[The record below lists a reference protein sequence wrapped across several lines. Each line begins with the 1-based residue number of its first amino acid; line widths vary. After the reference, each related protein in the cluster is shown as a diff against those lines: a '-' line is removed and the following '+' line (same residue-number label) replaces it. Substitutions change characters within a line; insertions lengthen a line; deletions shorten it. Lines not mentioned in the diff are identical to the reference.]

1 MRGILC
7 TVAGVAR
14 TGPSAD
20 SLEAQALALAGEGCS
35 IEVIARTLGTSRY
48 RAEQAVGP
56 SPAGRADVPYRH
68 RRLYDEADISA
79 RYEAGE
85 SAERIAHDVGVS
97 VTAVFD
103 VLHREGVELR
113 GKAGPHV
120 RSYADV
126 LTLAYLR
133 DQYVEARRGSWEI
146 ASEIGCSEATVRNWL
161 RRHGL
166 PVRPMKDRRRAYAF
180 PDELLDAVA
189 AGNVGLEAAAAEVGC
204 SRTEFGR
211 ALARSGRALPYRR
224 RPNLTR
230 ELLTRLYVD
239 ERLTCP
245 AISRSTG
252 WATGTVRARLR
263 EYGIPRRVGAPKHP
277 AVSSVRR

>member
-1 MRGILC
+1 MAGVVC
-7 TVAGVAR
+7 NVAGVAG
-14 TGPSAD
+14 TEACSD
-20 SLEAQALALAGEGCS
+20 SFEAQASSLASRGCS

-48 RAEQAVGP
+48 RVERAVGS

-68 RRLYDEADISA
+68 RRLYDEAGIPA

-85 SAERIAHDVGVS
+85 SAEVIAHDVGVS

-103 VLHREGVELR
+103 VLHRKGVELR

-133 DQYVEARRGSWEI
+133 DQYVEKRRGSWDI
-146 ASEIGCSEATVRNWL
+146 ASEVGCSESTVRNWL

-166 PVRPMKDRRRAYAF
+166 PVRPMADRRRAYSF
-180 PDELLDAVA
+180 PDCLLDAVA
-189 AGNVGLEAAAAEVGC
+189 HGTIGLEAAADQVGC

-211 ALARSGRALPYRR
+211 ALARSGRSLPYRR
-224 RPNLTR
+224 RPELTH
-230 ELLTRLYVD
+230 ELLTTLYLD
-239 ERLTCP
+239 REMTCP
-245 AISRSTG
+245 AISNFTG
-252 WATGTVRARLR
+252 WAPGTVRARLR
-263 EYGIPRRVGAPKHP
+263 QYGIPRRVGAP
-277 AVSSVRR
+277 RRPEASPVHA